1 MQFQTEKCFSSKD
14 WRVAYITH
22 ILEQKPE
29 ESFIV
34 KGKFLL
40 KKKKI
45 KNKCS
50 EGSQLEQTVLQSP
63 TLPVSARGAGHGGKY
78 FQRNVVTRL
87 ASVFLTVHS
96 VTSPRWK
103 SGDRALTIGGVNHFH
118 HRCAWNAI

>member
-40 KKKKI
+40 KKKK
-45 KNKCS
+45 KSRTN
-50 EGSQLEQTVLQSP
+50 VLKE
-63 TLPVSARGAGHGGKY
+63 VS
-78 FQRNVVTRL
+78 
-87 ASVFLTVHS
+87 
-96 VTSPRWK
+96 
-103 SGDRALTIGGVNHFH
+103 
-118 HRCAWNAI
+118 